1 MSWPRP
7 APPRCPPPSQVPK
20 ELHTKMRGYYDH
32 KYPDEKVI
40 NSAVVL
46 EDLPPPLQAEMALF
60 MHREVIKVC
69 PLLRN
74 APRAVSASIVRHGK
88 LTSGAVGDVLT
99 RAGESP
105 RDIYFMKNGTCD
117 VFMMENSSEQTVD
130 GHYKTVKVD
139 QVQTG
144 DIFGDMAVL
153 QMAASN
159 ITITCTTDVEF
170 LIVPRQDFLNALSDH
185 PEARAAQA
193 RPWPAGSN

>member
-7 APPRCPPPSQVPK
+7 APLSPPSQVPK
-20 ELHTKMRGYYDH
+20 ELQTKMMGYFDH

-40 NSAVVL
+40 NSAAVL
-46 EDLPPPLQAEMALF
+46 EDLPPSLMALF
-60 MHREVIKVC
+60 MHHDVIKVC

-88 LTSGAVGDVLT
+88 LTSGAVGDVLI

-117 VFMMENSSEQTVD
+117 VFMMENSSEQTANTVD
-130 GHYKTVKVD
+130 GHYKTVNVD

-144 DIFGDMAVL
+144 YIFGDTAVL
-153 QMAASN
+153 QMGASH
-159 ITITCTTDVEF
+159 ITIITPRGVPHPATPGLFKRALRPPRGTCSPGT
-170 LIVPRQDFLNALSDH
+170 AMAS
-185 PEARAAQA
+185 
-193 RPWPAGSN
+193 

>member
-1 MSWPRP
+1 M
-7 APPRCPPPSQVPK
+7 V
-20 ELHTKMRGYYDH
+20 GYFDH

-88 LTSGAVGDVLT
+88 LTSGAVGDVLI

-117 VFMMENSSEQTVD
+117 VFMMENSSEQTANTVD
-130 GHYKTVKVD
+130 GHYKTVNVD

-144 DIFGDMAVL
+144 DIFGDTAVL
-153 QMAASN
+153 QMGASN
-159 ITITCTTDVEF
+159 ITIITPRGVPHPATPGLPKRALRPPRGTCSPGT
-170 LIVPRQDFLNALSDH
+170 AMAS
-185 PEARAAQA
+185 
-193 RPWPAGSN
+193 

>member
-7 APPRCPPPSQVPK
+7 APLFPPSQVPK
-20 ELHTKMRGYYDH
+20 ELQTKMMGYFDH

-40 NSAVVL
+40 NSAAVL
-46 EDLPPPLQAEMALF
+46 EDLPPPLMALF
-60 MHREVIKVC
+60 MHHDVIKVC

-74 APRAVSASIVRHGK
+74 APRAVSTSIVRHGK
-88 LTSGAVGDVLT
+88 LTSGAVGDVLI

-117 VFMMENSSEQTVD
+117 VFMMENSSEQTANTVD

-144 DIFGDMAVL
+144 DIFGDTAVL